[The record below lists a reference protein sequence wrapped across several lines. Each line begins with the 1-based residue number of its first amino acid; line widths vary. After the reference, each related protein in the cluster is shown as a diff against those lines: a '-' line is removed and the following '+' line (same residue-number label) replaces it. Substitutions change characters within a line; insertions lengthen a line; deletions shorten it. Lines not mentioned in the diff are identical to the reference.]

1 LSSRAIEI
9 RIAIN
14 LHVSGKQSAIRTDKM
29 SSMSL
34 SEMVQI
40 QFQPVGKRVA
50 MTKNMRLIEAVRVAG
65 IDLASACGGEG
76 NCGQCQIVIL
86 QGEVTSPT
94 PDEEFILDDLER
106 AGGLRLACC
115 TKALSN
121 LTIQIPR
128 SSLVTGQRLQIESN
142 LREITVD
149 PLVRAYPLELQ
160 PANLSDVRSD
170 PTRIT
175 DALCQDYELCDISAS
190 LEVIRI
196 LSPLLR
202 QNEWRISLFVRQH
215 EIVGAGLYGTHPYG
229 FAVDLGT
236 TKIAAYLLDLES
248 GEVLSSRGAPNP
260 QIGYG
265 EDVISRLNHVH
276 RTQEGGRVLAE
287 LVRHTLDELLG
298 ELVIEAGISLTQVVD
313 ACIVSNTAMI
323 HLLLRLPIRQL
334 ATAPYVAAASSGL
347 DVRATDLELEMAPG
361 AYIYLPPTIGVF
373 VGSDHIAMVLA
384 SDMDQSEKIT
394 LGVDIGTNTE
404 ISIRKPG
411 LPFLTAASCASG
423 PAFEGAHI
431 SDGMRAA
438 SGAIEKVRI
447 NGDHIELITIDDE
460 PLVGL
465 CGSGII
471 DLIAELHNS
480 GLINDRGRFHHQGQ
494 NVRTNSKGAE
504 FSLVSPEKSGT
515 GREIIITQEDV
526 NEIQL
531 AKGAILAG
539 LCILME
545 LTGTA
550 PEEVEEVI
558 IAGAFGSFLNVK
570 NAVVMGLFPELPNA
584 HYRQV
589 GNAAAIGA
597 QWILKSSAARQRAE
611 QIAKHIHY
619 SELTTYPKFSRQFAL
634 GMLFPPVPP
643 SQITNHSTQEK

>member
-1 LSSRAIEI
+1 
-9 RIAIN
+9 
-14 LHVSGKQSAIRTDKM
+14 
-29 SSMSL
+29 MSL

-40 QFQPVGKRVA
+40 QIQPVGKRVA
-50 MTKNMRLIEAVRVAG
+50 VTKDMRLIEAARAAG

-76 NCGQCQIVIL
+76 SCGQCQIVIL
-86 QGEVTSPT
+86 QGEVTPPT
-94 PDEEFILDDLER
+94 PDEEFVLDNLER
-106 AGGLRLACC
+106 AGGLRLACS
-115 TKALSN
+115 TKALSD

-128 SSLVTGQRLQIESN
+128 SSLITGQRLQIESN
-142 LREITVD
+142 LREISVY
-149 PLVRAYPLELQ
+149 PFAHAYQLELQ
-160 PANLSDVRSD
+160 PANLSDVRSNL
-170 PTRIT
+170 TRIT
-175 DALCQDYELCDISAS
+175 DALCQNYDLCDAFAS
-190 LEVIRI
+190 LEVIRT
-196 LSPLLR
+196 LSPILR

-215 EIVGAGLYGTHPYG
+215 EIVEAGPDGSRPFG

-236 TKIAAYLLDLES
+236 TKIATYLLDLES
-248 GEVLSSRGAPNP
+248 GKVLSSKGATNP
-260 QIGYG
+260 QIGYS

-287 LVRHTLDELLG
+287 KVRQTLNELLG
-298 ELVIEAGISLTQVVD
+298 EMVNAAGISRVQVVD
-313 ACIVSNTAMI
+313 ACIVGNTAMI

-334 ATAPYVAAASSGL
+334 ATAPYVAAASAGL
-347 DVRATDLELEMAPG
+347 DVRASDLDLEMAPG
-361 AYIYLPPTIGVF
+361 AYVYIPPTIGGF
-373 VGSDHIAMVLA
+373 VGADHIAMVLA
-384 SDMDQSEKIT
+384 CDLDQSDKIT
-394 LGVDIGTNTE
+394 LGVDMGTNTE
-404 ISIRKPG
+404 ISIRKSG

-460 PLVGL
+460 PPVGL

-504 FSLVSPEKSGT
+504 PSLVSPEKSGT

-531 AKGAILAG
+531 AKGAIHAG

-634 GMLFPPVPP
+634 AMLFPPVPP
-643 SQITNHSTQEK
+643 SQITNHFTQEK